1 MRRLIRSLL
10 VVAVFALFCGP
21 AQATSSLSFDG
32 GDYLLNMEI
41 GHVER
46 PVIASITVH
55 RPGDSKGVVL
65 RGNFVAEVFDTNTRQ
80 MRVIYKGGDP
90 RVPPFTLV
98 VKGEAATLSIDGK
111 TIRSAFSWFM

>member
-1 MRRLIRSLL
+1 MRRLIRSLW
-10 VVAVFALFCGP
+10 VVAAFALFCGA
-21 AQATSSLSFDG
+21 AQATSSLSFNG
-32 GDYLLNMEI
+32 GGYFLNMEI

-65 RGNFVAEVFDTNTRQ
+65 RGNFVAEIFDTTAKQ
-80 MRVIYKGGDP
+80 MRVTYKGGDP

-98 VKGEAATLSIDGK
+98 VEGEAATLTIDGK
-111 TIRSAFSWFM
+111 NIRSAFSWFM